1 MEFTTTTQQKNEIS
15 LFLNFSNYVTS
26 TKEIRQQMSTQKKN
40 LNNTTLVIL
49 LKCTD
54 QLHLSI
60 NPCKGHRLHT
70 SFTSQHQKCEPQVVH
85 HPSPPIDNDEDH
97 RLCTCVTSLHLTHN
111 NKKRKTKWRRY
122 DWLAS
127 DLRRKCFTAVRKVNI
142 RLLHDN
148 SRTQVRFLW
157 ASHDASS
164 NPFSNKF
171 VRDTRSL
178 NVCVCRTLP
187 FQSLQYEL

>member
-1 MEFTTTTQQKNEIS
+1 MSTQQKS
-15 LFLNFSNYVTS
+15 LNVTTPHWLYS
-26 TKEIRQQMSTQKKN
+26 WNALTSYILVSTQ
-40 LNNTTLVIL
+40 VRAI
-49 LKCTD
+49 D
-54 QLHLSI
+54 
-60 NPCKGHRLHT
+60 CK
-70 SFTSQHQKCEPQVVH
+70 P
-85 HPSPPIDNDEDH
+85 PSPLNIKSVSHRWCTIRPLPSTIMRTIDCAHASLPSTWPTTTKKGKQNDVG
-97 RLCTCVTSLHLTHN
+97 TI
-111 NKKRKTKWRRY
+111 
-122 DWLAS
+122 
-127 DLRRKCFTAVRKVNI
+127 DLRVTCGENVFTAVRKVNI